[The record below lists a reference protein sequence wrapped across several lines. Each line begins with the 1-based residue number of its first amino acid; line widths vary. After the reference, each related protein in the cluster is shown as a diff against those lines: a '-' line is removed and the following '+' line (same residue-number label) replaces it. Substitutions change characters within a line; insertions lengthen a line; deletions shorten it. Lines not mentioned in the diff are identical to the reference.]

1 MNLRGRYLLVGLS
14 VVGWLS
20 ASPAFAASAAEKVAM
35 FGVRLTTE
43 PQVLAGC
50 QRTGRVS
57 DSSMEDLRKKIV
69 RSGGNA
75 GLLTFDSDDLGRVYA
90 EVHRCEV
97 VPK

>member
-1 MNLRGRYLLVGLS
+1 MIQRWRLVLRLS
-14 VVGWLS
+14 VVGSLC

-35 FGVRLTTE
+35 FQVRLTTE

-57 DSSMEDLRKKIV
+57 DSSIEDLRKKIV

-75 GLLTFDSDDLGRVYA
+75 GLLTFDSDDLERVYA
-90 EVHRCEV
+90 DVHRCEA